1 MISRCCC
8 FFLPRTITYLHT
20 YIQSSP
26 YLDPTHTHHIDR
38 ARCRALLQLQSPV
51 VARCRARSRRPS
63 SRRAGRARGI
73 IGGVEATEHVQRLA
87 GGIDRLASACGLTAP
102 QPGLRSAAREAT
114 LQRRD
119 PGRRRRASAGLDS
132 PAPPPVH
139 PSTAKG
145 RKFGSAVVHLYLATS
160 VRDGRRRLRPSVVAA
175 RRAGLRPLRRL
186 VGGSRRLWSG
196 PTPTEPNGVW
206 SGRRRRFA
214 TRPIKTSP
222 PTGGCWVSGCGLN
235 LRPTSGRLVR
245 PPLLHIRRRWERILG
260 SGER

>member
-1 MISRCCC
+1 MCRLLAPAPSLPPP
-8 FFLPRTITYLHT
+8 FGFLARPH
-20 YIQSSP
+20 Q
-26 YLDPTHTHHIDR
+26 IDR

-73 IGGVEATEHVQRLA
+73 IGCVVRLNEPD
-87 GGIDRLASACGLTAP
+87 GFGLKGDGSAV
-102 QPGLRSAAREAT
+102 LRSAAREAT
-114 LQRRD
+114 QQRRD

-175 RRAGLRPLRRL
+175 RRAGLRPSRRL

-196 PTPTEPNGVW
+196 PTPTEPDGVW
-206 SGRRRRFA
+206 SGRRRRLA

-222 PTGGCWVSGCGLN
+222 PTRGCWVWGCGLN
-235 LRPTSGRLVR
+235 PRPTPGRLVR
-245 PPLLHIRRRWERILG
+245 PPLLQIRRRRERILG
-260 SGER
+260 SGGR